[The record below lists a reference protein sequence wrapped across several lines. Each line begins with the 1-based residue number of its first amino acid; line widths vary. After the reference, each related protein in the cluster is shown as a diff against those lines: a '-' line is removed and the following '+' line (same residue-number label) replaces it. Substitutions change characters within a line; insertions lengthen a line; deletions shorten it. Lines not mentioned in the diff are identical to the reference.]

1 MPYLANSRASDAV
14 SSASSSVRQEAN
26 SVTHLSP
33 AAKGPAM
40 AARCLTRFLD
50 TVTVIEQIERT
61 SDALLPLHRH
71 RRLQHSEIQ
80 SAEESNGG
88 YVNLVSR
95 LLNEQGMCPS
105 VAMQSLPMRALWRQM
120 LGLSNCGIEGYELM
134 RGQNLGY
141 GTPRLGRC
149 FGRVFFST
157 ADLVQHREG
166 KNVVKVFTYVASAWG
181 GALLALRSAQR
192 KQRFMNCPE
201 AHLPGDLHSVS
212 FFADAH
218 QVKRHFKEAAVVEG
232 DALQVAVYFLI
243 DYVISYALLC

>member
-1 MPYLANSRASDAV
+1 
-14 SSASSSVRQEAN
+14 
-26 SVTHLSP
+26 
-33 AAKGPAM
+33 M

-120 LGLSNCGIEGYELM
+120 LVVDTEPRPS
-134 RGQNLGY
+134 RG
-141 GTPRLGRC
+141 R
-149 FGRVFFST
+149 
-157 ADLVQHREG
+157 
-166 KNVVKVFTYVASAWG
+166 
-181 GALLALRSAQR
+181 GAGLALTLRHRGVGARS
-192 KQRFMNCPE
+192 
-201 AHLPGDLHSVS
+201 LP
-212 FFADAH
+212 
-218 QVKRHFKEAAVVEG
+218 
-232 DALQVAVYFLI
+232 
-243 DYVISYALLC
+243 

>member
-33 AAKGPAM
+33 AAKG
-40 AARCLTRFLD
+40 
-50 TVTVIEQIERT
+50 QIERT
-61 SDALLPLHRH
+61 SDALLPLHRQ

-80 SAEESNGG
+80 SAEEANGG

-157 ADLVQHREG
+157 ADLAQHREG
-166 KNVVKVFTYVASAWG
+166 KNVVKVFTYVAS
-181 GALLALRSAQR
+181 QR

-218 QVKRHFKEAAVVEG
+218 QVKVM
-232 DALQVAVYFLI
+232 DA
-243 DYVISYALLC
+243 